1 MATLRNG
8 GMPLP
13 KNKNTMSKKEEA
25 LEDKV
30 NHDLR
35 VLCDKH
41 QVSKKGG
48 RLEMI
53 ERIKAAKKSKEVKK

>member
-1 MATLRNG
+1 
-8 GMPLP
+8 
-13 KNKNTMSKKEEA
+13 MSKAKEKEDN
-25 LEDKV
+25 LEEKV

-41 QVSKKGG
+41 GVSKKGG

-53 ERIKAAKKSKEVKK
+53 ERIKKAKKSKEVKK